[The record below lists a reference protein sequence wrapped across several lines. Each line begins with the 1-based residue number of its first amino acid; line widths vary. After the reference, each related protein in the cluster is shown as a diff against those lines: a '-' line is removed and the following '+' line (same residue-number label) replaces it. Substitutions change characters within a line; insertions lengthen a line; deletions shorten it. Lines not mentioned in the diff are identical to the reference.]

1 MQSVCPYPVEQARA
15 CHLKHF
21 EGQGHKVSTLGS
33 LKTSWRL
40 LWGLWWNA
48 FNLFAVGLVSCC
60 INTRLWRPVW
70 LLVLRLEDTLL
81 QCFHSSTCLAYFC
94 WPVVCSPDVLRRST
108 LEKHTG
114 VVWTLKKKEPISKS
128 RGSPNYSNCFTN
140 RYLLFKSECMG
151 KSSLFG
157 VCNWPNQQNSK
168 IKIKVT
174 GHSSEWCLAGCSA
187 LFSYC
192 YDTAKRL

>member
-15 CHLKHF
+15 CHLKQF

-114 VVWTLKKKEPISKS
+114 VVWTLKKK
-128 RGSPNYSNCFTN
+128 RAN
-140 RYLLFKSECMG
+140 
-151 KSSLFG
+151 
-157 VCNWPNQQNSK
+157 
-168 IKIKVT
+168 IKVKRQ
-174 GHSSEWCLAGCSA
+174 SKLQQLLYQQILA
-187 LFSYC
+187 F
-192 YDTAKRL
+192 